1 MDNRYKRMMEGIDH
15 PGAWLEDR
23 IAEADLLE
31 NYLRMSADELM
42 READRVQ
49 GDYLNP
55 GNIGR
60 ISDVGRSRK
69 GVQVMAQAGNAVE
82 DFLRELG
89 CHPDFQDLVAEIQ
102 PLKREDLVLPRAR
115 FSRLVTKFQLVKQA
129 NRLMEKRAEIRVLRR
144 RMRLHSKTL
153 IRESETRELEEKMDR
168 LVNKAMDFTR
178 PYREGKERGGRYEG

>member
-31 NYLRMSADELM
+31 NYLQMSADELM

-89 CHPDFQDLVAEIQ
+89 CHPDFQDLVVEIQ

-168 LVNKAMDFTR
+168 LVNKAMDFTQS
-178 PYREGKERGGRYEG
+178 YREGREGKGTL